1 MTESIAFLQLVRLI
15 SVIFTNRVQCLNYLV
30 TEVVVEGVCLK
41 PRMRY
46 TDLGGW
52 SEVYWCPAYQSWL
65 LYGPAPAVPAEFMRK
80 LSSAVR
86 TALHLL
92 TVPQDSKSWEC
103 GFQRDSGTRISWGGK
118 NCFLWFIWEGW
129 NLRVEFFEN
138 KNERMRCECWGRKSL
153 KDWRWLGK

>member
-15 SVIFTNRVQCLNYLV
+15 SVIFTNRVQCLNWTV

-52 SEVYWCPAYQSWL
+52 SEVYRCPAYQSWL

-92 TVPQDSKSWEC
+92 TVPQDSKS
-103 GFQRDSGTRISWGGK
+103 
-118 NCFLWFIWEGW
+118 
-129 NLRVEFFEN
+129 
-138 KNERMRCECWGRKSL
+138 
-153 KDWRWLGK
+153 